1 MEMLIN
7 EKEKMDTRNEEFLK
21 STGNY
26 TKQFSKALPDLM
38 EAEDNLRKA
47 KSSYLAYLD
56 KKLRWFWG
64 SDLYICD
71 LES

>member
-26 TKQFSKALPDLM
+26 TKQFNKALPELM

-47 KSSYLAYLD
+47 KNTYLAYLD
-56 KKLRWFWG
+56 KKLRW
-64 SDLYICD
+64 
-71 LES
+71 